1 MRIVILCRDETLHG
15 VRRIAEAA
23 RQRRH
28 DVSVKDPY
36 RFLLKISGKSLAL
49 EFEGK
54 PFAGADAYLP
64 RLGAGISA
72 HSLSLVR
79 HLAMA
84 GNVVVNRPEALD
96 VARDKLRT
104 HQLLAANGIPVLRS
118 AIAPNPAYLRRA
130 LRAVGGAPAVIKL
143 TTGTQGKGVMLAGSA
158 DAAQGIADA
167 MWELEGDVLVQEYV
181 REAAG
186 RDLRLFLV
194 GGEVVAAVRRRA
206 PRGAFRSNLHQGG
219 SVRRARVPKE
229 AAALAFRSA
238 ALCGLEVAGVDF
250 LETKKG
256 LRVLEVN
263 AAPGFEGVE
272 RATGIDVAS
281 RIVGYVEDRVGG
293 KEAP

>member
-1 MRIVILCRDETLHG
+1 
-15 VRRIAEAA
+15 
-23 RQRRH
+23 
-28 DVSVKDPY
+28 
-36 RFLLKISGKSLAL
+36 
-49 EFEGK
+49 
-54 PFAGADAYLP
+54 
-64 RLGAGISA
+64 
-72 HSLSLVR
+72 
-79 HLAMA
+79 
-84 GNVVVNRPEALD
+84 VVVNRPGALD

-143 TTGTQGKGVMLAGSA
+143 TTGMQGKGVMLAESA

-167 MWELEGDVLVQEYV
+167 MWALEGDVLVQEYV

-194 GGEVVAAVRRRA
+194 GGEVVSAVRRRA
-206 PRGAFRSNLHQGG
+206 PRGGFRSNLHQGG
-219 SVRRARVPKE
+219 SVRRARVTKE
-229 AAALAFRSA
+229 AAALALRST

-263 AAPGFEGVE
+263 AAPGFKGVE
-272 RATGIDVAS
+272 RATGLDVAS
-281 RIVGYVEDRVGG
+281 RIVGYVEDRAGG